1 MYFCMLLD
9 AITVMCL
16 YKLQIQIDPGSF
28 GIWFTTEREN
38 EEKGFISMIWVR
50 ENGWKKSRFS
60 PQPY

>member
-1 MYFCMLLD
+1 
-9 AITVMCL
+9 MCL
-16 YKLQIQIDPGSF
+16 YKLQIQINPGSF

-50 ENGWKKSRFS
+50 ENGWKKSSFS